1 MPVIRPVEVEK
12 LNPAASVDGLM
23 EYDVAVPPVLE
34 MEYKPLTALST
45 FAVAEERD
53 SDIDGASTRVAI
65 TMVRPT
71 EVLGVVDGYVSEL
84 MLPSLNRMILTPLPV
99 TA

>member
-1 MPVIRPVEVEK
+1 
-12 LNPAASVDGLM
+12 
-23 EYDVAVPPVLE
+23 

-45 FAVAEERD
+45 FAVAEDRD

-71 EVLGVVDGYVSEL
+71 EVLGVVDG
-84 MLPSLNRMILTPLPV
+84 
-99 TA
+99 

>member
-1 MPVIRPVEVEK
+1 VPVIRPVEVEK
-12 LNPAASVDGLM
+12 LSPAARVEGLI
-23 EYDVAVPPVLE
+23 EYDVGVPPVFE

-45 FAVAEERD
+45 FAVADERENE
-53 SDIDGASTRVAI
+53 IDGASTRVAI

-71 EVLGVVDGYVSEL
+71 EVLGVVDGYVSDE
-84 MLPSLNRMILTPLPV
+84 MLPSLKRIMLTPLPV